1 MDLEQAIKTAIDYEV
16 KVTKAYEQAQAQAT
30 NEVGKRVFGFLA
42 DEEKRH
48 VEYLESRLELWKKD
62 GKLVVEKLDTVVP
75 PKSTIQ
81 DSLKNLE
88 NTLDSKKDPSPEE
101 LDLLQKALEAEKQT
115 SAFYKRMVEELDG
128 HGQRLFERFV
138 EIEDGHVAIVD
149 AEIAA
154 LSGLG
159 FWFDMAE
166 FNLEAE

>member
-1 MDLEQAIKTAIDYEV
+1 MDLEQAIKTAIEYEEKVV
-16 KVTKAYEQAQAQAT
+16 KSYEEAQTKAT

-48 VEYLESRLELWKKD
+48 VAYLESRLNQWQKE

-75 PKSTIQ
+75 AKTTI
-81 DSLKNLE
+81 DESLKNLE
-88 NTLDSKKDPSPEE
+88 HTLEDKQEPSPEE
-101 LDLLQKALEAEKQT
+101 IDLLQQALKAERET
-115 SAFYKRMVEELDG
+115 SDFYKRMVEELDG
-128 HGQRLFERFV
+128 DGQRLFERFV
-138 EIEDGHVAIVD
+138 EIEEGHVAIVD

-166 FNLEAE
+166 FNLEA